1 MKFRLLAALA
11 LLLVPGIAFAQSTP
25 VFQSGTMA
33 LARDLAMITRNGQ
46 IQDGAKNGVLGDAE
60 GLGVNPFAVTDS
72 LRAGICSNSASTGGQ
87 YNALCIG
94 HDTSGNGLITLD
106 SYGGLADKDFRFRI
120 NGSTYSFPG
129 NGQGNVLGPVSTK
142 IGNTVKWN
150 NTGGTLVADGG
161 HQPLWYS
168 PRDYGAACDG
178 STDDYTPLQAA
189 IAAAQSA
196 PDGRPRTVYI
206 DCQLKITSGAP
217 TISASGVSIRGNNAT
232 QAQILCRNGSSDC
245 LKTDGAAERYNLQ
258 ISDIT
263 IDGTGQSGGN
273 CINLTGVSNTIISG
287 VQMTACYNG
296 ALVSWANN
304 VTITG
309 HTVIAARGSY
319 AIKWYTDPSSGHRSD
334 VLNLV
339 DGTINNNF
347 SGADGIVWDGASNT
361 LRIVN
366 FNVIA
371 TNYGLKVLNTAA
383 CTGTPSGSCVSNSG
397 AGYPQFA
404 DISHFEVDGA
414 SSVACYFATG
424 FDVMIANSICS
435 NQTGASGSGNADT
448 VALQIEP
455 DTLGGITR
463 TIKIANSHIGNAKRQ
478 AALINGCQNCYFTNT
493 VFDDASH
500 AGSGSY
506 PVVEVGA
513 TTANVHFIGGKMGP
527 TFGNAVLS
535 SYGLKIAGG
544 SVGIYAIG
552 VDYNSN
558 VTGSIDDG
566 SNNLTVIGGTD
577 YVGNPLAVQV
587 GGISSSAG
595 IRVNRTVAGGNVEGR
610 IQNQGTTNNSLAR
623 LVAALDGIANAYLDM
638 KVTTNGAG
646 TQTAT
651 VEAGSG
657 VSSFVLNAGSGVM
670 KITGI
675 GNTPTGKQPL
685 CIDTSTGQLYKGA
698 AGAC

>member
-1 MKFRLLAALA
+1 MTLTRLRAGIAALA
-11 LLLVPGIAFAQSTP
+11 LLLAPNVVVAQGTP
-25 VFQSGTMA
+25 VFQSGTLSA
-33 LARDLAMITRNGQ
+33 AHNVAKLTRNGQ
-46 IQDGAKNGVLGDAE
+46 IQDAGGLTGDILGR
-60 GLGVNPFAVTDS
+60 GVNPFMILDS
-72 LRAGICSNSASTGGQ
+72 LGCGLKMITATGGHS
-87 YNALCIG
+87 LCIG
-94 HDTSGNGLITLD
+94 HNAAGSAIITVDGVDYPFFGTGN
-106 SYGGLADKDFRFRI
+106 
-120 NGSTYSFPG
+120 
-129 NGQGNVLGPVSTK
+129 GNVLGPVSTK
-142 IGNTVKWN
+142 IGNAAIWN
-150 NTGGTLVADGG
+150 SVGGTLLADGG
-161 HQPLWYS
+161 HQPLFFN

-178 STDDYTPLQAA
+178 STDDYTALQAA
-189 IAAAQSA
+189 ITAAQAATS
-196 PDGRPRTVYI
+196 RPKTVYI
-206 DCQLKITSGAP
+206 DCQLKVAGGAP
-217 TISASGVSIRGNNAT
+217 TISASGVVIRGSNAT
-232 QAQILCRNGSSDC
+232 QAQILCRSGSSDC
-245 LKTDGAAERYNLQ
+245 LKTDGAAQRDSIR

-263 IDGTGQSGGN
+263 IDGTSQTGGN
-273 CINLTGVSNTIISG
+273 CLNLTGVSNTIISG

-296 ALVSWANN
+296 VLVSWANN

-309 HTVIAARGSY
+309 QTKIAARNASGY
-319 AIKWYTDPSSGHRSD
+319 AIKWYTSPGSGNRSD

-339 DGTINNNF
+339 DGTINNSF
-347 SGADGIVWDGASNT
+347 SGADGIVWDGASYT

-371 TNYGLKVLNTAA
+371 TNYGLKVVNT
-383 CTGTPSGSCVSNSG
+383 TGCAGSVTGSCTSGSG

-414 SSVACYFATG
+414 SSIACYFATG
-424 FDVMIANSICS
+424 FDIMMANSICS

-448 VALQIEP
+448 VALRI
-455 DTLGGITR
+455 DDDAAGGITR

-493 VFDDASH
+493 IFDDASH

-506 PVVEVGA
+506 SAVEVGA
-513 TTANVHFIGGKMGP
+513 TAANVHFIGGSMGP
-527 TFGNAVLS
+527 TFGNATLS

-544 SVGIYAIG
+544 SAGIYAIG

-566 SNNLTVIGGTD
+566 SSNFTVIGGTD
-577 YVGNPLAVQV
+577 YVGNPIAVQV
-587 GGISSSAG
+587 GGIGASAG

-610 IQNQGTTNNSLAR
+610 IQNQGTTNNSLVR
-623 LVAALDGIANAYLDM
+623 LVASLAGISNAFLDM
-638 KVTTNGAG
+638 KVVTDGAG
-646 TQTAT
+646 TQTGT
-651 VEAGSG
+651 IDAGSA